1 MNNAEAIVKVRESMD
16 CIASSC
22 LNSLRRLAVNKWSS
36 LSRCLSHISLG
47 VLVHQ
52 SMCQGFRKTLAS
64 NAEIAQLRQFIAQN
78 AEQQAAD
85 AAAGIVRDDP
95 NAFHVMKGKRI
106 LGSAAFFEQAET
118 PSFLLCLSIASAP
131 VDKLFATFYECE
143 ELARTRKHLR
153 PDGRHNVGLFQ
164 SMVKSDGVLH
174 KTLSRI
180 SSPVFAVDSPLLQL
194 VPVLPHGRNRWT
206 KARGLHVRM
215 SASFV
220 FHFLGTFWEPQFKMV
235 LVLECEGQEALDMIS
250 KLLQVD
256 LHGTCPRC
264 EGIFLVRLRERLLEP
279 PLLSL
284 QDQLL
289 VVVEVYTSLACDP
302 LITSMH
308 LVEGLHSHSRV
319 STARSMDQR
328 KQLPRRIFSG
338 QALSRWQYIH
348 VEAMGPMKR
357 EVPSIKQVIQKTKRV
372 QPKTSRVLVGHDM
385 FVKDA
390 IAAWHSICL
399 FSMLSFCVML
409 CVRHMG

>member
-1 MNNAEAIVKVRESMD
+1 
-16 CIASSC
+16 
-22 LNSLRRLAVNKWSS
+22 
-36 LSRCLSHISLG
+36 
-47 VLVHQ
+47 
-52 SMCQGFRKTLAS
+52 
-64 NAEIAQLRQFIAQN
+64 
-78 AEQQAAD
+78 
-85 AAAGIVRDDP
+85 
-95 NAFHVMKGKRI
+95 
-106 LGSAAFFEQAET
+106 
-118 PSFLLCLSIASAP
+118 
-131 VDKLFATFYECE
+131 
-143 ELARTRKHLR
+143 
-153 PDGRHNVGLFQ
+153 
-164 SMVKSDGVLH
+164 MVKSDGVLH
-174 KTLSRI
+174 KTHSRI

-194 VPVLPHGRNRWT
+194 VPVLPHWRNRWT

-220 FHFLGTFWEPQFKMV
+220 FHFLGTFWEPQFKMA

-319 STARSMDQR
+319 ATARSMDRR

-372 QPKTSRVLVGHDM
+372 QPKTSRVLVGHDL

-399 FSMLSFCVML
+399 FSMLCFAL
-409 CVRHMG
+409 CCLSAAWAESETHTHADKQTH